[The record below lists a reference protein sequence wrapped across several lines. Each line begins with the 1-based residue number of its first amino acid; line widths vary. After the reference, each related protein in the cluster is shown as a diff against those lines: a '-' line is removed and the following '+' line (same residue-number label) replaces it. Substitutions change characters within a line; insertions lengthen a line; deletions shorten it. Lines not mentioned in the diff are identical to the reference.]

1 MQFSFLKNQQSGRS
15 TVEILGVLAIVGVL
29 SIAGISG
36 YAKVMEKMRI
46 DNTIEQIATIIRN
59 IQSFYKDQ
67 KDFSNLENK
76 NIINWGVIVPKNM
89 VVDSKTLVNPFNGSV
104 KIRSI
109 SYDKGFVIAYN
120 GLPKKACVAVAST
133 DWGTKASGITHLF
146 VSPSGYEL
154 PRYFPEYLDNGEH
167 PASEL
172 PLSIEQA
179 TKDCWCVNS
188 TCGIIFFYQK

>member
-1 MQFSFLKNQQSGRS
+1 MKFLLKKSQQTGRS
-15 TVEILGVLAIVGVL
+15 TIEILGVIAIIGVL

-36 YAKVMEKMRI
+36 YAKVMEKVRI
-46 DNTIEQIATIIRN
+46 DNTIDQIATIIRN

-76 NIINWGVIVPKNM
+76 NVINWGVITPKKM
-89 VVDSKTLVNPFNGSV
+89 VADSKTLINPFNGDV
-104 KIRSI
+104 KISSI
-109 SYDKGFVIAYN
+109 SYDTGFVIAYN
-120 GLPKKACVAVAST
+120 GLPQKACVAVAST

-154 PRYFPEYLDNGEH
+154 PRFFPEDLDSGEH
-167 PASEL
+167 PSSEL

-179 TKDCWCVNS
+179 TKDCWCIKS